1 MSDSKTGLQGRVG
14 ALFASHFLGFGL
26 FLPFFP
32 LVLEA
37 RGLTVDEIGFVL
49 GISTVVRIAANPV
62 LTNLS
67 DRSGRRRISIFA
79 YSLLSGLFLGGFAA
93 TSGITSAWVTVAGL
107 MAFWSPIVPLCD
119 AYALDVVRNT
129 GADYARMRLWGSV
142 GFVVANLFGGWL
154 VSVGSPLL
162 LVAGLALSVLSTG
175 LVAICLPGQTK
186 QEETAATGSDQPA
199 SVFRSPWFIAVLW
212 IGGLLQATHA
222 AYYGFG
228 TLYWVNA
235 GIDKLFIGTLWA
247 IGVVAEI
254 ALFYGAKRLNARFG
268 PLHFMMIAAG
278 GSIVRWTLFP
288 FAEDLAA
295 IAALQVLHGIS
306 FGAAH
311 LGSVSLLSKVVP
323 QKWAATGQGLLST
336 SSGLQLALGLAVC
349 GPLYKLNPGYPF
361 WAMAGAAGVALIS
374 LLLLRPLLTA
384 KLQAEGERLAG

>member
-1 MSDSKTGLQGRVG
+1 MGLPGWVG

-49 GISTVVRIAANPV
+49 GISTIVRIAANPL

-79 YSLLSGLFLGGFAA
+79 YSLLSGVFLGGFAA
-93 TSGITSAWVTVAGL
+93 TSGITSAWLTVAGL
-107 MAFWSPIVPLCD
+107 MAFWSPIVPLSD
-119 AYALDVVRNT
+119 AYALDVMRNT

-162 LVAGLALSVLSTG
+162 LVAGLAVSVLSTG
-175 LVAICLPGQTK
+175 AVAICLPGQTTR
-186 QEETAATGSDQPA
+186 QEQANTGSDKPA
-199 SVFRSPWFIAVLW
+199 SVFRSPWFIGVLW
-212 IGGLLQATHA
+212 IGGSLQATHA

-235 GIDKLFIGTLWA
+235 GIDKFFIGTLWA

-254 ALFYGAKRLNARFG
+254 ALFYVAKRLSPRFG

-278 GSIVRWTLFP
+278 GSVVRWTLFP
-288 FAEDLAA
+288 FAEGLAA
-295 IAALQVLHGIS
+295 IAALQILHGIS

-336 SSGLQLALGLAVC
+336 SSGLQLALGLAIC

-361 WAMAGAAGVALIS
+361 WAMALAAGGALLA
-374 LLLLRPLLTA
+374 LLLLQPLLKA
-384 KLQAEGERLAG
+384 KLQAEGERLSG

>member
-1 MSDSKTGLQGRVG
+1 MPETKTGLPGWVG

-49 GISTVVRIAANPV
+49 GLSTVVRIAANPV

-67 DRSGRRRISIFA
+67 DRTGRRRISIFA
-79 YSLLSGLFLGGFAA
+79 YSVLSGVFLGGFAA

-142 GFVVANLFGGWL
+142 AFVIANLVGGWL

-162 LVAGLALSVLSTG
+162 LVAGLAVSVLSTG
-175 LVAICLPGQTK
+175 VVAICLPGQAPRH
-186 QEETAATGSDQPA
+186 EEEQTGPDKPAA
-199 SVFRSPWFIAVLW
+199 VFRSPWFIAVLW

-222 AYYGFG
+222 AYYGFS
-228 TLYWVNA
+228 TLYWVSA
-235 GIDKLFIGTLWA
+235 GIDKLSIGVLWA

-254 ALFYGAKRLNARFG
+254 ALFYGAKRLNPRFG
-268 PLHFMMIAAG
+268 PLQFLMIAAG
-278 GSIVRWTLFP
+278 GSIVRWGLFP
-288 FAEDLAA
+288 FAEGLVA
-295 IAALQVLHGIS
+295 IAAIQILHAIS

-311 LGSVSLLSKVVP
+311 LGAVSLLSRVVP
-323 QKWAATGQGLLST
+323 RKWAATGQGLLST
-336 SSGLQLALGLAVC
+336 SSGLQLALGLAIC
-349 GPLYKLNPGYPF
+349 GPLYNLNPGYPF
-361 WAMAGAAGVALIS
+361 WVMALAAGVALIA
-374 LLLLRPLLTA
+374 LLLLRPLIA
-384 KLQAEGERLAG
+384 EKLQAAERA